1 MAIKVRGKVLSAR
14 EQARAVREWTGWT
27 REQYQKQYDILR
39 NRTRA
44 FERATGRKKGSINVA
59 DILARDARSRY
70 FARFYGEQYRPTNL
84 YTAIQAAPA
93 SSTGRTLSTATA
105 ARVEAAAVEA
115 TRRQFRGFLEKSKYA
130 AAAERMAERLRK
142 AGTFTAAKYERILS
156 TYGDISTTAREAGE
170 ASNLQRDPWER
181 RQPES

>member
-27 REQYQKQYDILR
+27 REEYQKQYDLLR

-44 FERATGRKKGSINVA
+44 FERATGRERGSINVA

-93 SSTGRTLSTATA
+93 SSTGRTLSATTS
-105 ARVEAAAVEA
+105 ARVEASALEA
-115 TRRQFRGFLEKSKYA
+115 TRRQFRGFLEKSKFA
-130 AAAERMAERLRK
+130 AAAERMADRLRK
-142 AGTFTAAKYERILS
+142 AGTFTAAKYEEILRRYAKLS
-156 TYGDISTTAREAGE
+156 TAAREAGE
-170 ASNLQRDPWER
+170 AANLQRAPWER